1 MLEKMKNH
9 TDYPEKLP
17 LNDSYSTDE
26 SIKKPLFASL
36 KFYWKLYNIVK
47 FSNGQTKKKIY
58 TRYNWVASSLAV
70 MRAAE
75 NSGIK
80 VEVKGMKN
88 LSSFEGPTVIIGN
101 HMSTLETLLLPSFIQ
116 PVKSVVYVIK
126 KELIDFPLF
135 GPVAAARHPIVVG
148 RTNPRED
155 LRIVMEEGTEN
166 LQKGRSIIIF
176 PQKTRSAHFD
186 RKSFNSLGIK
196 LAKRN
201 NVPAIPLALI
211 TDAWGN
217 GKIVKEI
224 GEINSDKKAH
234 FEFGD
239 PIYINGNGSTEHE
252 MVLNFIVNRFK
263 QWGRE
268 DLLN

>member
-1 MLEKMKNH
+1 MKDH

-17 LNDSYSTDE
+17 FEDTYSTDP
-26 SIKKPLFASL
+26 SIKKPAFASL
-36 KFYWKLYNIVK
+36 KFYWDLFNIIK
-47 FSNGQTKKKIY
+47 FSNGQAKRKIY
-58 TRYNWVASSLAV
+58 NRYNWVASSLAV

-80 VEVKGMKN
+80 VNVKGMKN
-88 LSSFEGPTVIIGN
+88 LTSFEGPAVIIGN

-126 KELIDFPLF
+126 KELVDFPLF
-135 GPVAAARHPIVVG
+135 GPVASARHPIVVG

-155 LRIVMEEGTEN
+155 LKIVMEEGSEN
-166 LQKGRSIIIF
+166 LQNGRSIIIF
-176 PQKTRSAHFD
+176 PQKTRSAQFD
-186 RKSFNSLGIK
+186 RKSFNSLGVK

-224 GEINSDKKAH
+224 GEINSDKKVH
-234 FEFGD
+234 FEFGK
-239 PIYINGNGSTEHE
+239 PITIDGNGSAEHE
-252 MVLNFIVNRFK
+252 MVLSFIEDCFK
-263 QWGRE
+263 KWDRE
-268 DLLN
+268 DLLS